1 MIGPDRG
8 RMPIRGNSPNKKAKK
23 TVTTGRGKEMIRRS
37 IRKLHKGQGGFT
49 LIEVLVV
56 MTILGILA
64 AIVSISLLGVT
75 ASARTKAKAAEKQ
88 TVQAAFDAMLSD
100 QQVKATDVGAA
111 CDGSHHDLMTVFP
124 IGKAYDAA
132 PSGPDTTLVNVLA
145 THYLREQS
153 TTYDYWCNSNGDV
166 FQSDTPGPTPAR

>member
-1 MIGPDRG
+1 MRYRNEETRDEETRRG
-8 RMPIRGNSPNKKAKK
+8 GIDLILR
-23 TVTTGRGKEMIRRS
+23 E

-75 ASARTKAKAAEKQ
+75 ANARSKAAKAEDA

-100 QQVKATDVGAA
+100 QQVPALSIAAVCNAAPTHLMTQFPGGAA
-111 CDGSHHDLMTVFP
+111 
-124 IGKAYDAA
+124 YN
-132 PSGPDTTLVNVLA
+132 GPDGLVPVVLA
-145 THYLREQS
+145 THYLRQETTQYLYTCDSSGKVYQS
-153 TTYDYWCNSNGDV
+153 
-166 FQSDTPGPTPAR
+166 GP